1 MKYDLLKFAKLTGKE
16 NLIFKKLIYY
26 NATPFQS
33 TNPTKDERQKK
44 ENYDNFVDK
53 LTREVVAVKE
63 GGRYQRLSINGKY
76 CYKQKGV
83 DTLISMDLSR
93 FDVDNPNI
101 EYIILIAYDSDFVPA
116 IKALEKRS
124 IKTILYTYTERG
136 RKSIFSSSNYL
147 LDCVQTVK
155 KDSF

>member
-1 MKYDLLKFAKLTGKE
+1 MLLHSNPQILQ
-16 NLIFKKLIYY
+16 KK
-26 NATPFQS
+26 
-33 TNPTKDERQKK
+33 KDGKK

-53 LTREVVAVKE
+53 LTREGVAVKE
-63 GGRYQRLSINGKY
+63 GGRCQRLSINGKY

-93 FDVDNPNI
+93 FDVDYPNI
-101 EYIILIAYDSDFVPA
+101 EYIILIACDSDFVPA
-116 IKALEKRS
+116 IKALEKRG

-147 LDCVQTVK
+147 LDCVFKHVQLK
-155 KDSF
+155 KIDFEECNFR